1 MGEVQGWG
9 PPEGHRTGSIV
20 RGEHTCSRCWCQQ
33 DMRGFAA
40 PTSSLGVI
48 S

>member
-1 MGEVQGWG
+1 MAGDPLWGQG
-9 PPEGHRTGSIV
+9 TGSIV
-20 RGEHTCSRCWCQQ
+20 HGEHTCSRCRCQQ